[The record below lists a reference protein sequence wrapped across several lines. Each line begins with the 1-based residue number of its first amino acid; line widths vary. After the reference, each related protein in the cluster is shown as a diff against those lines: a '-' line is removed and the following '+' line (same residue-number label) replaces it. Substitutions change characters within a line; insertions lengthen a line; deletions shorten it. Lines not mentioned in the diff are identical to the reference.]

1 MTGHTPPS
9 PPKAPWPPPDHRVE
23 PHFRL
28 LFDQAPL
35 GILLV
40 EARTG
45 RIILANHC
53 FARIVGR
60 TPAELEQLDWMS
72 ITHPEDLVANRLGM
86 EQLNAREI
94 STYHAVKRYLRPNGS
109 AVWTNMTTSRVHAN
123 GRDQLQNLTMVED
136 ITAQRKAEQ
145 QIQEL
150 TARLEERVRDRTA
163 ALEAEIAVRRRTERE
178 LMAIKANLEA
188 TLAGMNDALFIADTQ
203 GHFSYFNEAA
213 ARFHKFSSRA
223 ELSETLLDY
232 PDIIQVFTPAGKLLS
247 VEQWPISRGLQG
259 DQGDSEEYHLRR
271 ADTGETWIGS
281 YSYAPIR
288 DGNGKISAAV
298 VVARD
303 ISSQRE
309 AEERLRASE
318 QAFRELS
325 NHLEKRVAERTAE
338 LKQAN
343 AAKTEFLTRMS
354 HEIRTPLYSI
364 LGLAQMIN
372 REPLSQ
378 HQEDMLR
385 RIQEAGQSLMGI
397 LNDILDLSKIES
409 GYLRL
414 ESHPIDL
421 AALLTKLT
429 DFFGPLARSEGVEL
443 HIAPPEAPLGR
454 LLGDGLRLEQVLN
467 NLIGNA
473 IKFTDQGE
481 IVLQVGV
488 LEATPSAVRLR
499 FTVKDTGIG
508 ISAETLTH
516 LFTPFTQGEQGNS
529 RRFGGTG
536 LGLAICKRLV
546 EIKGGEIGAESQ
558 PGQGSTFWFELP
570 LEYTPVFS
578 RELAVRPPSAEAVQ
592 PHLTGMRVLV
602 VDDSAE
608 HRDLMAQALIAEGA
622 SVAQAS
628 DGAQALDHLRT
639 HPEACDL
646 VLMDLQMPVID
657 GFTATHRIREELG
670 LLMLPVIA
678 LTAGVLPE
686 QRRAALEAGVDDI
699 LTKPVDLDQIG
710 IKLWPWAQHLT
721 SDVTPVALPAAA
733 QMDGFTPPVGAPAAK
748 GPAERFPDIPGI
760 NSSKASKVL
769 AGDRALFLKLLRG
782 FVEEYADLIPALR
795 GDLNQDLRDSAARRL
810 HKLSGRCG
818 YIGAMSILRQ
828 SQSLEEALLA
838 GETDLN
844 ERLADLEGQ
853 IESLIAA
860 SSPWTTTGH
869 GMEEARNYKP
879 LRS

>member
-1 MTGHTPPS
+1 MTGHPPPS
-9 PPKAPWPPPDHRVE
+9 PPKSPWPPPDHRVE
-23 PHFRL
+23 PRFRL

-45 RIILANHC
+45 RIIRANQC
-53 FARIVGR
+53 FARLVGR

-86 EQLNAREI
+86 EQINARET
-94 STYHAVKRYLRPNGS
+94 STYHAVKRYLRPDGS

-123 GRDQLQNLTMVED
+123 GHDQLQNLTMVED
-136 ITAQRKAEQ
+136 ITAQRKAKQ
-145 QIQEL
+145 QIQEF
-150 TARLEERVRDRTA
+150 TARLQERVRDRTA
-163 ALEAEIAVRRRTERE
+163 ALEAEIAERQKTEQE

-188 TLAGMNDALFIADTQ
+188 TLAGMTDALFIADTQ
-203 GHFSYFNEAA
+203 GHFTFFNEAA
-213 ARFHKFSSRA
+213 ARFHRFSSRS

-232 PDIIQVFTPAGKLLS
+232 PDIIQVFTPAGELLS

-259 DQGDSEEYHLRR
+259 VQGDSEEYHLRR

-325 NHLEKRVAERTAE
+325 ADLEKRVAERTAE

-409 GYLRL
+409 GFLRL
-414 ESHPIDL
+414 EIHPFDL
-421 AALLTKLT
+421 AQLLTKLAGI
-429 DFFGPLARSEGVEL
+429 FGPLARSEGIEL
-443 HIAPPEAPLGR
+443 RIPSPAVPLGR

-481 IVLQVGV
+481 IVLEVDL
-488 LEATPSAVRLR
+488 LEATPAVVRLR
-499 FTVKDTGIG
+499 FTVRDTGIG
-508 ISAETLTH
+508 ISPETLAR

-536 LGLAICKRLV
+536 LGLAISKRLV
-546 EIKGGEIGAESQ
+546 ELMGGEIGAESQ
-558 PGQGSTFWFELP
+558 PGQGSTFWFELT
-570 LEYTPVFS
+570 LEQAPVLD
-578 RELAVRPPSAEAVQ
+578 REWSVRPPPAEAAQ

-622 SVAQAS
+622 SVSQAS

-657 GFTATHRIREELG
+657 GFTATRRIREELG

-699 LTKPVDLDQIG
+699 LTKPIDLDQIG
-710 IKLWPWAQHLT
+710 IKLWPWAQHLPA
-721 SDVTPVALPAAA
+721 DVAPPALPAEART
-733 QMDGFTPPVGAPAAK
+733 DDLPPPAGAPAPQ
-748 GPAERFPDIPGI
+748 GPAEPFPDISGI
-760 NSSKASKVL
+760 NSAKASKVL
-769 AGDRALFLKLLRG
+769 AGDRVLFLKLLRG
-782 FVEEYADLIPALR
+782 FVAEYADLIPALR
-795 GDLNQDLRDSAARRL
+795 GDLRQGLWDSAARRL

-818 YIGAMSILRQ
+818 YIGAMGILRLA
-828 SQSLEEALLA
+828 QSLEEALLA
-838 GETDLN
+838 GETDIN

-853 IESLIAA
+853 IESLFAA
-860 SSPWTTTGH
+860 SSPWTATGH
-869 GMEEARNYKP
+869 GVEEAR
-879 LRS
+879 S

>member
-1 MTGHTPPS
+1 MTATSPSS
-9 PPKAPWPPPDHRVE
+9 PPNVPPPPPNHRAE
-23 PHFRL
+23 PRFRI
-28 LFDQAPL
+28 LFEQAPL

-45 RIILANHC
+45 RIIRANHC
-53 FARIVGR
+53 FARLVGR
-60 TPAELEQLDWMS
+60 TPAELERLDWMS

-86 EQLNAREI
+86 EQLNAQKI
-94 STYHAVKRYLRPNGS
+94 ATYHAVKRYLRPDGGI
-109 AVWTNMTTSRVHAN
+109 VWANMTTSRVYAN
-123 GRDQLQNLTMVED
+123 GRDHPQNLTMVED

-145 QIQEL
+145 QIQDL

-163 ALEAEIAVRRRTERE
+163 ALEAEVAARRRTERE

-188 TLAGMNDALFIADTQ
+188 TLAGMNDALFIVDTQ
-203 GHFSYFNEAA
+203 GHLTYFNEAA
-213 ARFHKFSSRA
+213 ARFHKFSSR
-223 ELSETLLDY
+223 SEMSENLLDY
-232 PDIIQVFTPAGKLLS
+232 LAIIQVYTPEGELLPI
-247 VEQWPISRGLQG
+247 ERWPISRGLQG
-259 DQGDSEEYHLRR
+259 EQAAGQEYQVRR
-271 ADTGETWIGS
+271 ADTGETWLGS
-281 YSYAPIR
+281 CSYAPIR

-303 ISSQRE
+303 ITAQRE

-325 NHLEKRVAERTAE
+325 AHLEKRVAERTVE
-338 LKQAN
+338 LKRAN

-378 HQEDMLR
+378 HQEDMLG
-385 RIQEAGQSLMGI
+385 RIQAAGQSLMGI
-397 LNDILDLSKIES
+397 LNDILDLAKIES
-409 GYLRL
+409 GFLRL
-414 ESHPIDL
+414 DSRPFDL
-421 AALLTKLT
+421 AALLTKLAG
-429 DFFGPLARSEGVEL
+429 FFGPLARTEGVEL
-443 HIAPPEAPLGR
+443 RVASSAPPLGR

-481 IVLQVGV
+481 IVLKVDLLG
-488 LEATPSAVRLR
+488 ATPSAVRLR
-499 FTVKDTGIG
+499 FTVRDTGIG
-508 ISAETLTH
+508 ISPETLAH
-516 LFTPFTQGEQGNS
+516 LFTPFTQGEQGNG

-536 LGLAICKRLV
+536 LGLTISKRLV
-546 EIKGGEIGAESQ
+546 ELMGGEIGAESQ
-558 PGQGSTFWFELP
+558 PGMGSTFWFELP
-570 LEYTPVFS
+570 LEHAPALD
-578 RELAVRPPSAEAVQ
+578 RELAVRPPLADAAQ

-622 SVAQAS
+622 SVTQAS

-639 HPEACDL
+639 DPEACDL

-657 GFTATHRIREELG
+657 GFTATRRIREELG

-699 LTKPVDLDQIG
+699 LTKPIDLDQIG
-710 IKLWPWAQHLT
+710 IKLWPWAQHLPG
-721 SDVTPVALPAAA
+721 DVAPPALPAAA
-733 QMDGFTPPVGAPAAK
+733 QRVGFPPLARAPAAK
-748 GPAERFPDIPGI
+748 GPAEPFPDIPGI
-760 NSSKASKVL
+760 NAAKASKVL
-769 AGDRALFLKLLRG
+769 AGDRVLFLKLLRG
-782 FVEEYADLIPALR
+782 FVEEYADLIPTIR
-795 GDLNQDLRDSAARRL
+795 EDLNQDLRDNAARRL

-828 SQSLEEALLA
+828 AQSLEEALLA
-838 GETDLN
+838 GETDLG
-844 ERLADLEGQ
+844 ERLTDLEGQ
-853 IESLIAA
+853 LESLIAA
-860 SSPWTTTGH
+860 SSPWTATGH
-869 GMEEARNYKP
+869 GVEEAR
-879 LRS
+879 S